1 MRFAWDPNKER
12 ANVARHGV
20 DFIMAQRAFSDPK
33 ALVLFDEAH
42 SNKREL
48 RWWLLGQVD
57 ARILLVRYTHRPNGI
72 IRLIGAGY
80 WREGRDYYENHWKSQ
95 TL

>member
-1 MRFAWDPNKER
+1 MGTNKER
-12 ANVARHGV
+12 ANVARHEV
-20 DFIMAQRAFSDPK
+20 DFITAQRAFADPK
-33 ALVLFDEAH
+33 ALVLFDEVH

-57 ARILLVRYTHRPNGI
+57 ARILFVRYTHRPNGI

-80 WREGRDYYENHWKSQ
+80 WREGRDYHEKHWKNQ